1 MSYTFSIVKNFYSY
15 IIDYL
20 NLLTKTYFVKISD
33 LNRDELLDSFP
44 VKTITSTNYLPYKND
59 GYIIE
64 NAPTPIIILDEIEV
78 SAFEYALGKL
88 KLKDIVKRII
98 SDFPDR
104 NLKEDELLENILIP
118 FYKKMEDKF
127 VIIFFR

>member
-1 MSYTFSIVKNFYSY
+1 M
-15 IIDYL
+15 
-20 NLLTKTYFVKISD
+20 NLSSKTYFIKISD
-33 LNRDELLDSFP
+33 LTKEEILDSFP

-64 NAPTPIIILDEIEV
+64 NAPQPIIITDEIEV
-78 SAFEYALGKL
+78 DAFEYALGKL
-88 KLKDIVKRII
+88 KLKDIIKRII
-98 SDFPDR
+98 SDFPDK
-104 NLKEDELLENILIP
+104 NLNEDELLENILIP